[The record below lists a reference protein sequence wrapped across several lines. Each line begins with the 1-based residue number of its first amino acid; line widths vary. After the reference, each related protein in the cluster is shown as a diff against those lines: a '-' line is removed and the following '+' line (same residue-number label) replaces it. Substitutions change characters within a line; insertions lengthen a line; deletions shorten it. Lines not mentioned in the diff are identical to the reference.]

1 MIELNSLA
9 HKNRPLVITVPRHT
23 LIESKKIKH
32 FHNEVNTPSTVRAN
46 QPVYERASSIPLES
60 ILFEPKPRAAS
71 RILTGSDNNGRTQHN
86 KVSSVNE
93 SKQPSLVNS
102 NEILDPK
109 VTRYSSDSS
118 SGCLNKLTP
127 KQLLLLK
134 LTCIFLLIAAVAVI
148 VIFIPIYVLV
158 IRQTFSQSSFTNMTA
173 SVCSTTTCI
182 GKETPYHSSMVTAL
196 YTFDG
201 NPNDWT
207 GSGIGILFGSVLPG
221 YTNQP
226 YVGLEAISLSSAS
239 SQYVQ
244 ISNVNLAQKSF
255 TIEVW
260 LYITTGSLTSD
271 YGIFGQCDSNNKCIC
286 ISLRNGRFIVSFDS
300 MNTNT
305 TLTGSSIMLVNT
317 WIHLAVVYDATLYQQ
332 RIYVNGIIDI
342 VSNGI
347 VAPYQGSTT
356 GVVTTIGR
364 TISSAYGTTYFNGR
378 IDHFTI
384 SAGAARNACQIYN
397 DATLTAYYPFD
408 TTNTLYDYS
417 VNLYNGMAYETNT
430 ISQGALGY
438 ALTFSSSTSY
448 FQAQCFT
455 MTKGSNSSYS
465 FSIWVNPSASSGG
478 GSIIHFSTLQN
489 GNGNCYDPLVFA
501 VTGELVAQSMQSTTI
516 VNSLLGPILPTN
528 TWTHVGMVISPMNG
542 MRLYINGQLSALTS
556 GAGGVNIFAYTN
568 PAYIT
573 LANESPLGPSG
584 SVGCKNGSIP
594 IVPGSFTGG
603 LDEFRLYNR
612 ELTSQEICVLANL

>member
-1 MIELNSLA
+1 
-9 HKNRPLVITVPRHT
+9 
-23 LIESKKIKH
+23 
-32 FHNEVNTPSTVRAN
+32 
-46 QPVYERASSIPLES
+46 
-60 ILFEPKPRAAS
+60 
-71 RILTGSDNNGRTQHN
+71 
-86 KVSSVNE
+86 
-93 SKQPSLVNS
+93 
-102 NEILDPK
+102 
-109 VTRYSSDSS
+109 
-118 SGCLNKLTP
+118 
-127 KQLLLLK
+127 
-134 LTCIFLLIAAVAVI
+134 
-148 VIFIPIYVLV
+148 
-158 IRQTFSQSSFTNMTA
+158 MTA

-201 NPNDWT
+201 YPNDWT
-207 GSGIGILFGSVLPG
+207 GSGTGILFGSGIPG
-221 YTNQP
+221 YANPP
-226 YVGLEAISLSSAS
+226 YVGLEAISLSSVS

-244 ISNVNLAQKSF
+244 ISNVNLAQQSC

-305 TLTGSSIMLVNT
+305 TLAGSSIMLVNT

-332 RIYVNGIIDI
+332 QIYVNGIIDI

-384 SAGAARNACQIYN
+384 SAGAARSACQIYN
-397 DATLTAYYPFD
+397 DATLTAYYPFE
-408 TTNTLYDYS
+408 TTNTFYDYS
-417 VNLYNGMAYETNT
+417 VNLYNGMAYGTNT
-430 ISQGALGY
+430 ISPGAFGY
-438 ALTFSSSTSY
+438 ALKFSSTTSY

-465 FSIWVNPSASSGG
+465 FSIWVNPSISGG
-478 GSIIHFSTLQN
+478 GGSVIHLSTSQN
-489 GNGNCYDPLVFA
+489 GNGNCYDPLVFT
-501 VTGELVAQSMQSTTI
+501 VTGELVAQTMQSGPS
-516 VNSLLGPILPTN
+516 VYSLLGPVLPIN
-528 TWTHVGMVISPMNG
+528 TWTHVAIVISPANG
-542 MRLYINGQLSALTS
+542 MRLYVNGQLSALTS

-594 IVPGSFTGG
+594 IVPGAFAGA

-612 ELTSQEICVLANL
+612 ELTSQEVCVLANL